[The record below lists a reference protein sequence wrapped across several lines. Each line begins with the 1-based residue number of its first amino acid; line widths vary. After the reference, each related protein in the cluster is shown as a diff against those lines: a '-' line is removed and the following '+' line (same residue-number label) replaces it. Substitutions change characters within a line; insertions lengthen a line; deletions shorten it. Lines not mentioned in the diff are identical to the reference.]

1 MHDDPL
7 CWLRVFVC
15 VTLYAAD
22 DGGVFCFWYPLPLGF
37 RLGKSKRAKKAG
49 DAMRPLLVAHFCCF
63 AVVVAVCVTYA
74 LPISTRRSERSSI
87 IVAAKKTALQ
97 LFPSGYRPQT
107 DVQPLSSAWVSW
119 PRPPA
124 TLSPLSGPMS
134 NISSRQHGAV
144 VAAKETR
151 GSVVSSSV

>member
-1 MHDDPL
+1 MMGVFFVFGTL
-7 CWLRVFVC
+7 CRWVFVWGK
-15 VTLYAAD
+15 AK
-22 DGGVFCFWYPLPLGF
+22 GQK
-37 RLGKSKRAKKAG
+37 RL
-49 DAMRPLLVAHFCCF
+49 AMQCGHSLLVAHFCCF